1 MGFCWGA
8 LLSVRRL
15 DDESVVRAP
24 TRRSLAAFRLCTTD
38 PARCTYA
45 SPAPRPQTPCS
56 LLDLCGR
63 RDLYYSSAG
72 GYEQALVAS
81 ELPHWLGAFT
91 SQPIVRGA
99 PSRRRLRSR
108 AVTRLCNWAR
118 GWLPILAAEESGRHE
133 GDCHRGGQRR
143 GGSRRVQALV
153 SCWLPRARAARC
165 RARGV
170 GGGLRVLV
178 LSWKYISYGPIVSVW
193 VPRSL

>member
-1 MGFCWGA
+1 M
-8 LLSVRRL
+8 
-15 DDESVVRAP
+15 VRAP
-24 TRRSLAAFRLCTTD
+24 TRRSLAAFGLCTTD

-108 AVTRLCNWAR
+108 AVTRLCSWAR
-118 GWLPILAAEESGRHE
+118 THSW
-133 GDCHRGGQRR
+133 GGCPS
-143 GGSRRVQALV
+143 SRRWR
-153 SCWLPRARAARC
+153 SRAARARVTVIVEDSAGAGLDACRRLC
-165 RARGV
+165 RAGYRVHKRLGAGLV
-170 GGGLRVLV
+170 VAGGGLRVLV

-193 VPRSL
+193 VPRSSCEHPGVCG